1 MTKTQGSFCLVLLG
15 IIAALTVWLA
25 RAPKWEYL
33 ADTPTDYKF
42 AETMQEHGRN
52 GWELVFARRAAME
65 DTLNL
70 PKPEMRYEMLFKRP
84 VRF

>member
-33 ADTPTDYKF
+33 ADTPTDDKF
-42 AETMQEHGRN
+42 AEAMHKHGQD
-52 GWELVFARRAAME
+52 GWELVFARRAATE
-65 DTLNL
+65 ETILSN
-70 PKPEMRYEMLFKRP
+70 KPDMRYEMLFKRP
-84 VRF
+84 ARF